1 MNLRTFTQSTR
12 HTQTART
19 THGLVAWSLAVAC
32 AFAITP
38 ALAQDGFS
46 NTPPPQ
52 NPYQNQPAPAGQN
65 PYANQAG
72 GNQGGPNQGNPNQGN
87 PNQGGYPQNP
97 YANQNPN
104 QGGQMNGGM
113 QNPNAGGGNPANNG
127 GGGPQGPG
135 GMNPEAMQALSA
147 QEKQD
152 FGIAAT
158 PQLHQDPMHAPT
170 PTSIPGGR
178 VIDTVN
184 LLSMMTHQPPV
195 PVVLI
200 DAVGWPMKL
209 PNAVTAV
216 FAAQAGSFQDQ
227 SQQQFGQLLQSA
239 TQGNRSQPV
248 VVYCADPHCWMSYNA
263 ALRAINLGY
272 QNVFW
277 YRGGIASWQQA
288 GLPTQPQQNAQ
299 GYAPQQGGQG
309 QPQGN
314 WNNQPQQPQ
323 QQPQQY
329 TQQATDY
336 QG

>member
-1 MNLRTFTQSTR
+1 MNLGTFTQSTR
-12 HTQTART
+12 YTQTARPT
-19 THGLVAWSLAVAC
+19 PTLVAWSLAVAC
-32 AFAITP
+32 AFAIAP
-38 ALAQDGFS
+38 ALAQNGFP

-65 PYANQAG
+65 PNV
-72 GNQGGPNQGNPNQGN
+72 
-87 PNQGGYPQNP
+87 NQGGYQQNP

-104 QGGQMNGGM
+104 AGGQNPGGQMNGGM
-113 QNPNAGGGNPANNG
+113 QNPNAGGGAYPPNNG
-127 GGGPQGPG
+127 NGGAEVVQVPG
-135 GMNPEAMQALSA
+135 GVNQQAMQALSA

-152 FGIAAT
+152 FGIAPT
-158 PQLHQDPMHAPT
+158 PQLHQDAMHAPT

-184 LLSMMTHQPPV
+184 LLSMLSHQPPI
-195 PVVLI
+195 PVVLV

-314 WNNQPQQPQ
+314 WNNQPQPQ
-323 QQPQQY
+323 QQPQEY
-329 TQQATDY
+329 SQQATDY